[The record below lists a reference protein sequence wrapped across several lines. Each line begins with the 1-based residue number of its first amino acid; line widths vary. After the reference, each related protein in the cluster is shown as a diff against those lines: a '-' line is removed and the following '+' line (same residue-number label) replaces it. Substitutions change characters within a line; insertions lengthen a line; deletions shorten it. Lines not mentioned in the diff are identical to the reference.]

1 MTWLRNL
8 RLIVA
13 AALTVLALGAFIA
26 SSALATGQPG
36 AAAGNFCGEGAA
48 AETPGKSEL
57 AGGSPFNPAGRA
69 GEVYAGNPETASKEH
84 AASTA
89 AESQY
94 DVACL
99 RVTSH

>member
-13 AALTVLALGAFIA
+13 AALVVLALGGGIA

-36 AAAGNFCGEGAA
+36 AAAGNICGEGTA
-48 AETPGKSEL
+48 AETPGEAASA
-57 AGGSPFNPAGRA
+57 AGSAFNPAGRA
-69 GEVYAGNPETASKEH
+69 GEVYAGNSETASKEH

-99 RVTSH
+99 QVTSH